1 MRSSNAKLIVI
12 AQAASGGCNHHLT
25 PRSANFNRKPPTARF
40 PLPALA
46 ARSRRIFLTVRF
58 PASVSRRP
66 LSDVPSPAARKP
78 ARRKA
83 ARKIRM
89 QNSRAKL
96 YAKQPRMQN
105 PARGICLKKTRR
117 KQKNFRQT
125 RKTRLSKGWRLANW
139 RPASCLSAGCLPVRW
154 RPASCPPMSCQSVE
168 CRLANWRSAGYLSA
182 GRRPA
187 SSCPLA
193 TGLRTACLRFF

>member
-1 MRSSNAKLIVI
+1 MQTIRHFQPQQAREEQTIRAGKRSFEGRQTPCKKTPPLNKMRSSNAKLIVI
-12 AQAASGGCNHHLT
+12 AQAASGGRNRYLT

-58 PASVSRRP
+58 PASASGRP
-66 LSDVPSPAARKP
+66 LSGVHSPTARKP

-96 YAKQPRMQN
+96 YARNSTRNSPACKIPR
-105 PARGICLKKTRR
+105 AE
-117 KQKNFRQT
+117 
-125 RKTRLSKGWRLANW
+125 
-139 RPASCLSAGCLPVRW
+139 SA
-154 RPASCPPMSCQSVE
+154 
-168 CRLANWRSAGYLSA
+168 
-182 GRRPA
+182 
-187 SSCPLA
+187 
-193 TGLRTACLRFF
+193 